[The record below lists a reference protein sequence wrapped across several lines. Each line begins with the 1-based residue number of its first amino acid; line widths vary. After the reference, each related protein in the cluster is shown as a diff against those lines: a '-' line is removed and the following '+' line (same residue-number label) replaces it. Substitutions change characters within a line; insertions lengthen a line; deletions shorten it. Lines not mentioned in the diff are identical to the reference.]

1 MKKLFISQ
9 PMRDKTPEQIKAERE
24 KAVKSAERE
33 LGEKVEVLDSYFE
46 CQSPMNV
53 HGGIWYLGKSIMLL
67 AKADVVYFCKDWE
80 NYRGC
85 RVEHEV
91 AMEYDVP
98 LVIENYSK

>member
-9 PMRDKTPEQIKAERE
+9 PMRDKTLEQIKAERE
-24 KAVKSAERE
+24 KAVKSAENQ
-33 LGEKVEVLDSYFE
+33 LGEKVEVIDSYFE
-46 CQSPMNV
+46 CESPASVDRGM
-53 HGGIWYLGKSIMLL
+53 WLLGKSIMLL
-67 AKADVVYFCKDWE
+67 AGADVVYFCKGWE

-85 RVEHEV
+85 RIEHEV